1 MPEKYYPDFRKKSRD
16 LAVCM
21 SIESSI
27 EQRIREAIDRGE
39 FDNLRGKG
47 KPLDLDSYF
56 AMPEELRMAFA
67 MLKSNE
73 FVPEEVEM
81 MKEIGRLKDQIASCD
96 DSDQRSRLTAQLQ
109 EKHLAL
115 AIALEKYRRKY

>member
-1 MPEKYYPDFRKKSRD
+1 
-16 LAVCM
+16 M

-27 EQRIREAIDRGE
+27 EQRIKEAIDRGD
-39 FDNLRGKG
+39 FDNLKGKG
-47 KPLDLDSYF
+47 KPLDLDGYF

-81 MKEIGRLKDQIASCD
+81 MREIARLKDEISAAAD
-96 DSDQRSRLTAQLQ
+96 PDQRSRLSSQLQ

-115 AIALEKYRRKY
+115 TIALEKYRRKK